1 MATATGITKTVKED
15 ADKFA
20 TYDENARV
28 ATGETYTYRLQV
40 QNTDGGTMKNVV
52 IYDRLERAAI
62 DRAGMEDFAFDSTY
76 WQGTLQSVDTIQAK
90 RKGIEPVVY
99 YSTNPTAAYD
109 LSDAA
114 SGWTTTKPEDMS
126 TVKAIAVDLSKKTDG
141 TPYVFDP
148 LEGTYI
154 SLKMKAPATLSE
166 PTIHAY
172 NNPAWFNEFTAA
184 TGETKTETTLGNSVI
199 VELFE
204 AAELRVSKQAAGK
217 DLSLIHISAGTGLAG
232 GFHDTGKRRNGG
244 RAKCRKAIPG
254 AYEGNGDRQAEGSG
268 GGDYR
273 RALPGRADHFQS
285 QSGSGTGEGGQYK
298 RTAKPAN

>member
-1 MATATGITKTVKED
+1 MCI
-15 ADKFA
+15 
-20 TYDENARV
+20 R
-28 ATGETYTYRLQV
+28 
-40 QNTDGGTMKNVV
+40 
-52 IYDRLERAAI
+52 DR
-62 DRAGMEDFAFDSTY
+62 
-76 WQGTLQSVDTIQAK
+76 
-90 RKGIEPVVY
+90 Y

-217 DLSLIHISAGTGLAG
+217 VLG
-232 GFHDTGKRRNGG
+232 GVDFTFTLLQ
-244 RAKCRKAIPG
+244 
-254 AYEGNGDRQAEGSG
+254 NGDAYGPKMCIRDRNQPCIAEMWFFA
-268 GGDYR
+268 R
-273 RALPGRADHFQS
+273 RLDIRRIMAISL
-285 QSGSGTGEGGQYK
+285 
-298 RTAKPAN
+298 